1 LSSHAEQIALLF
13 NGRKMVLRGAVSGW
27 PPGQAVRR
35 RMMAIENQPNGPALT
50 PRNAASSLGCVL
62 AYAPSLFLAL
72 HGLRAG
78 ATHSAWDDKP

>member
-13 NGRKMVLRGAVSGW
+13 NGRKTVLRGAVFDW

-35 RMMAIENQPNGPALT
+35 RMTAIEQQPEGPAPR
-50 PRNAASSLGCVL
+50 PRNAASSLGCVST
-62 AYAPSLFLAL
+62 YAPSLFLAL
-72 HGLRAG
+72 HGLRTG